1 MITKYNLQGEH
12 LNAHVSGGNPLHH
25 AKTGGEGSGYA
36 FVLFDENHAH
46 TRCIISFRLD
56 HCPKLEAQ
64 CFEIPVFIDIG
75 QEKQHTL

>member
-1 MITKYNLQGEH
+1 VVILFTMPKLEERDRDM
-12 LNAHVSGGNPLHH
+12 PL
-25 AKTGGEGSGYA
+25 
-36 FVLFDENHAH
+36 FFFDENHAH